1 MGTNLRLALIVSTAA
16 LLLPLDAVADQDWKT
31 NSAIWRQQDACVT
44 QAQKANPDY
53 TPESNAK
60 REKARLTC
68 LRAHNLPTGDSP
80 SGARAETASPQQ

>member
-1 MGTNLRLALIVSTAA
+1 MGTNLRLALIVSAAA

-31 NSAIWRQQDACVT
+31 NSAVWRQQDACTT
-44 QAQKANPDY
+44 QAQKAYSDY

-68 LRAHNLPTGDSP
+68 LRAHKLPTGE
-80 SGARAETASPQQ
+80 ETAGPQQ

>member
-1 MGTNLRLALIVSTAA
+1 MGCNLRLALIVSAAA

-31 NSAIWRQQDACVT
+31 NSAVWRQEDACT
-44 QAQKANPDY
+44 TRAQKAYPDY

-68 LRAHNLPTGDSP
+68 MRTGNLPTGDSP
-80 SGARAETASPQQ
+80 SPPQAGTANPRQ